1 MCLVR
6 EYKRYIA
13 NVHINEKIIHHCD
26 VMSFHHRKDIKNVTI
41 KLKILQDIH
50 SEKINTGLLLL
61 FNTLFGIKIK
71 YNYYD
76 NNGNIL
82 CYMTVIKKISN
93 HSLDSIIYYMINSLC
108 YHHRNNSNYVQ
119 DNTIPQ

>member
-26 VMSFHHRKDIKNVTI
+26 VMSFHHRKDINNVTI

-50 SEKINTGLLLL
+50 SEKINTV
-61 FNTLFGIKIK
+61 
-71 YNYYD
+71 YYYCL
-76 NNGNIL
+76 IL
-82 CYMTVIKKISN
+82 YLVLKLSITIMIIMVTYYVI
-93 HSLDSIIYYMINSLC
+93 
-108 YHHRNNSNYVQ
+108 
-119 DNTIPQ
+119 